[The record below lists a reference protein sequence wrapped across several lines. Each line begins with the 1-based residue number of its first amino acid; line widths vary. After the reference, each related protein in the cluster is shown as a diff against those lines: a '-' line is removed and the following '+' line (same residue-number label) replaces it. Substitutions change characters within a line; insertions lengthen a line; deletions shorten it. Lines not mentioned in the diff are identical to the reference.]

1 MVSAWRIVKRR
12 YAHTAFDGEGARAY
26 GGRWNGP
33 GRPVIYV
40 SESRALA
47 TLEVLAGL
55 KTSVVVPAYVLI
67 RVDFDEALVK
77 HVDPN
82 DLGTDWRA
90 SPPTSATQRIG
101 DEWLD
106 EATSSALRVPSAVVP
121 DEFNYLLNPRH
132 SDFGTLR
139 VGTPEELYL
148 DPRLLPH

>member
-1 MVSAWRIVKRR
+1 VVSAWRIVKRR

-26 GGRWNGP
+26 GGRWIGP

-106 EATSSALRVPSAVVP
+106 EATSAALRVPSAVVP
-121 DEFNYLLNPRH
+121 GEFNYLLNPRH

>member
-1 MVSAWRIVKRR
+1 MAL
-12 YAHTAFDGEGARAY
+12 DGEGARAY
-26 GGRWNGP
+26 GGRWNSP
-33 GRPVIYV
+33 GRAVIYV

-55 KTSVVVPAYVLI
+55 MSSAVVSSYVLI
-67 RVDFDEALVK
+67 RVDVDEALVK

-82 DLGTDWRA
+82 DPSTDWRA

-106 EATSSALRVPSAVVP
+106 EATSAVLRVPSAVVP

-132 SDFGTLR
+132 SDFGMLR
-139 VGTPEELYL
+139 VGTPEDLYL

>member
-1 MVSAWRIVKRR
+1 M
-12 YAHTAFDGEGARAY
+12 AFDGEGARAY
-26 GGRWNGP
+26 GGRWNSP
-33 GRPVIYV
+33 GRAVIYA

-55 KTSVVVPAYVLI
+55 KTSAVVPAYVLI
-67 RVDFDEALVK
+67 RVDFDEALVTYA
-77 HVDPN
+77 DPN

-106 EATSSALRVPSAVVP
+106 EATSAALRVPSAVVP

-139 VGTPEELYL
+139 IGRPEELYV

>member
-1 MVSAWRIVKRR
+1 
-12 YAHTAFDGEGARAY
+12 
-26 GGRWNGP
+26 
-33 GRPVIYV
+33 VIYV

-77 HVDPN
+77 HVEPN

-90 SPPTSATQRIG
+90 SPPTSVTQRIG

-106 EATSSALRVPSAVVP
+106 EATSAALRVPSAVVP

-139 VGTPEELYL
+139 IGTPEELYL